1 MGKRKLHSFIALCM
15 VFSMFSVFGF
25 TGDQKAEAAHD
36 LVNGNQFYTYDE
48 MITDMKELAAHYP
61 GLISYKEIGRSEYNR
76 PIYAI
81 KLGKGNA
88 KVFVNGSH
96 HAREW
101 ISTNLSMDMID
112 EYASAYT
119 NGDYIGKYN
128 VRDILNKTTMWFVP
142 MVNPDGV
149 TLQQY
154 GLTKFPSADRFKL
167 INMNEG
173 STDFKRWKA
182 NARGVDLNR
191 QYQADWAN
199 IKNNKPQ
206 PSWSN
211 HKGTAPVNQAES
223 RAIVNF
229 TKQIDPEMAVAYH
242 TSGEILY
249 WNFHQT
255 GSWKERDHVYASAIG
270 NMTGYDLIY
279 PGTNPSG
286 GGYTDWFIINYKRP
300 GFTPELGNYAG
311 NTHVPVSEYNTIW
324 SQNKYVGLYVAQ
336 EGYKLYLKSP
346 RYEPDQKVTVYI
358 NGKLFTYDENPY
370 MKDNRTFV
378 PVRGIF
384 EKLETTVNYNAS
396 TGVIKATRW
405 DRTVTF
411 KIGSK
416 TATVVSAQG
425 TSTVTFDTAP
435 QIIDGR
441 TMVPLR
447 FIANALNAETKW
459 NGDTL
464 TASITDDYVKYSQVK
479 NPDPVAVTIN
489 GEKQTFDPPAHI
501 YGYSTVYLPLRD
513 LLTSMGATVTYKDN
527 VVTAIKDSTK
537 MVINLKERT
546 ISVNG
551 KYIYIS
557 EPVILDQ
564 NTTML
569 PVRII
574 SEAFG
579 FKVVWSKEE
588 WTVHVTTGNVDAA
601 AEEPAGTAPVTEEP
615 ADTTGGNTETQPVE
629 EKPQAEEP
637 VAPEK
642 EETEKPAPI
651 EETPEVETPAVEEG
665 TSGEGKPEEP
675 VKEEEQ
681 STTNESDNAQVHNQS
696 EPTLESNTL
705 E

>member
-1 MGKRKLHSFIALCM
+1 MGKRQLHSFIVLCLI
-15 VFSMFSVFGF
+15 VSMFSVFGF
-25 TGDQKAEAAHD
+25 TGGQKAEAAHD
-36 LVNGNQFYTYDE
+36 LVNPNQFYTYDE
-48 MITDMKELAAHYP
+48 MVTDMKELAAHYP

-88 KVFVNGSH
+88 TVLVNGSH

-119 NGDYIGKYN
+119 NGDYLGKYN

-154 GLTKFPSADRFKL
+154 GLTKFPSADHWKL

-191 QYQADWAN
+191 QYDADWAN
-199 IKNNKPQ
+199 IKNNKSG

-211 HKGTAPVNQAES
+211 YKGTAPVNQAES
-223 RAIVNF
+223 RVMVNF
-229 TKQIDPEMAVAYH
+229 TAQVNPEMSLAYH

-255 GSWKERDHVYASAIG
+255 GSWYDRDHAYAKVIG
-270 NMTGYDLIY
+270 NLTGYSLVY

-286 GGYTDWFIINYKRP
+286 GGYTDWFIIKYKRP

-311 NTHVPVSEYNTIW
+311 NTHVPVSEYPAIW

-336 EGYKLYLKSP
+336 EGYKLYVKSP
-346 RYEPDQKVTVYI
+346 RYKPEQKITVHV
-358 NGKLFTYDENPY
+358 NGKLFDYDENAFA
-370 MKDNRTFV
+370 KDGRTFV
-378 PVRGIF
+378 PLRGIF
-384 EKLETTVNYNAS
+384 EELEATVNYNAS

-411 KIGSK
+411 KLGST
-416 TATVVSAQG
+416 TATVVSASG
-425 TSTVTFDTAP
+425 TSTVTFDAAP
-435 QIIDGR
+435 QIVDNR

-447 FIANALNAETKW
+447 FIGNALGAETKW
-459 NGDTL
+459 NNDTF
-464 TASITDDYVKYSQVK
+464 TASIIDRYVMDSKVK

-489 GEKQTFDPPAHI
+489 GEQQNFDPPAHI

-513 LLTSMGATVTYKDN
+513 LLTAMGATVTFADN
-527 VVTAIKDSTK
+527 IVTAEKDGTR

-551 KYIYIS
+551 KYIYMS
-557 EPVILDQ
+557 EPVIVDQ

-574 SEAFG
+574 SNAFG
-579 FKVVWSKEE
+579 FDVAWSQDE
-588 WTVHVTTGNVDAA
+588 WTVHVTTADAA
-601 AEEPAGTAPVTEEP
+601 TVEQPAEEAPVVDEPADEADAPAETQTVEEQPVVDEPEETEPAEETAPAEEATTSEEAPVVEESAEDAEEPATEEQN
-615 ADTTGGNTETQPVE
+615 TTQESENGQIESQSVPNL
-629 EKPQAEEP
+629 
-637 VAPEK
+637 
-642 EETEKPAPI
+642 
-651 EETPEVETPAVEEG
+651 EETPVAEE
-665 TSGEGKPEEP
+665 
-675 VKEEEQ
+675 
-681 STTNESDNAQVHNQS
+681 N
-696 EPTLESNTL
+696 
-705 E
+705 

>member
-1 MGKRKLHSFIALCM
+1 MI
-15 VFSMFSVFGF
+15 VSMFSVFGF
-25 TGDQKAEAAHD
+25 TGGQKAEAAHD
-36 LVNGNQFYTYDE
+36 LVNPNQFYTYDE
-48 MITDMKELAAHYP
+48 MVTDMKELAAHYP

-88 KVFVNGSH
+88 TVLVNSSH

-119 NGDYIGKYN
+119 NGDYLGKYN

-154 GLTKFPSADRFKL
+154 GLTKFPSADHWKL

-191 QYQADWAN
+191 QYDADWAN
-199 IKNNKPQ
+199 IKNNKSG

-211 HKGTAPVNQAES
+211 YKGTAPVNQAES
-223 RAIVNF
+223 RVMVNF
-229 TKQIDPEMAVAYH
+229 TAQVNPEMSLAYH

-255 GSWKERDHVYASAIG
+255 GSWYDRDHAYAKVIG
-270 NMTGYDLIY
+270 NLTGYSLVY

-286 GGYTDWFIINYKRP
+286 GGYTDWFIIKYKRP

-311 NTHVPVSEYNTIW
+311 NTHVPVSEYPAIW

-336 EGYKLYLKSP
+336 EGYKLYVKSP
-346 RYEPDQKVTVYI
+346 RYKPEQKITVHV
-358 NGKLFTYDENPY
+358 NGKLFDYDENAFA
-370 MKDNRTFV
+370 KDGRTFV
-378 PVRGIF
+378 PLRGIF
-384 EKLETTVNYNAS
+384 EELEATVNYNAS

-411 KIGSK
+411 KLGST
-416 TATVVSAQG
+416 TATVVSASG
-425 TSTVTFDTAP
+425 TSTVTFDAAP
-435 QIIDGR
+435 QIVDNR

-447 FIANALNAETKW
+447 FIGNALGAETKW
-459 NGDTL
+459 NNDTF
-464 TASITDDYVKYSQVK
+464 TASIIDRYVMDSKVK

-489 GEKQTFDPPAHI
+489 GEQQNFDPPAHI

-513 LLTSMGATVTYKDN
+513 LLTSMGATVTFADN
-527 VVTAIKDSTK
+527 IVTAEKDGTR

-551 KYIYIS
+551 KYIYMS
-557 EPVILDQ
+557 EPVIVDQ

-574 SEAFG
+574 SNAFG
-579 FKVVWSKEE
+579 FDVVWSQDE
-588 WTVHVTTGNVDAA
+588 WTVHITTEEAAAEQPVEEAPAVEQPAEEADAPAETQTVEEQPAVDEPEETVPTEETALA
-601 AEEPAGTAPVTEEP
+601 EETAPAEEAPVEEEVDAEEPATEEQN
-615 ADTTGGNTETQPVE
+615 TTQESENGQIESQSVPNL
-629 EKPQAEEP
+629 
-637 VAPEK
+637 
-642 EETEKPAPI
+642 
-651 EETPEVETPAVEEG
+651 EETPVAEE
-665 TSGEGKPEEP
+665 
-675 VKEEEQ
+675 
-681 STTNESDNAQVHNQS
+681 N
-696 EPTLESNTL
+696 
-705 E
+705 

>member
-1 MGKRKLHSFIALCM
+1 LGKRQFHSFIALCLII
-15 VFSMFSVFGF
+15 SMFSVFGF
-25 TGDQKAEAAHD
+25 TGGQKAEAAHD

-88 KVFVNGSH
+88 TVFVNGSH

-101 ISTNLSMDMID
+101 ISTNLTMDMID
-112 EYASAYT
+112 EYASAYV

-154 GLTKFPSADRFKL
+154 GLSKFPTADHFKL

-191 QYQADWAN
+191 QYDADWAN
-199 IKNNKPQ
+199 IKYNKPG

-211 HKGTAPVNQAES
+211 YKGTAPVNQAES
-223 RAIVNF
+223 RAISIF

-255 GSWKERDHVYASAIG
+255 GSWYDRDHAYAKAIG
-270 NMTGYDLIY
+270 NMTGYSLIY
-279 PGTNPSG
+279 PGPNPSG
-286 GGYTDWFIINYKRP
+286 GGFTDWFIIKFKRP

-311 NTHVPVSEYNTIW
+311 NTHVPVSEYSTIW

-346 RYEPDQKVTVYI
+346 RYEPEQKITVYI
-358 NGKLFTYDENPY
+358 NGKLFSYDENAY

-378 PVRGIF
+378 PVRGVF
-384 EKLETTVNYNAS
+384 EELDATVNYNAS

-411 KIGSK
+411 KIGS
-416 TATVVSAQG
+416 TSATVVTDQG

-435 QIIDGR
+435 QISDGR
-441 TMVPLR
+441 TMVPIR
-447 FIANALNAETKW
+447 FVANALNAETKW
-459 NGDTL
+459 DNATY
-464 TASITDDYVKYSQVK
+464 TASITDNYVKYSKVK
-479 NPDPVAVTIN
+479 NPDPIAVTIN
-489 GEKQTFDPPAHI
+489 GEAQNFDPPAHI
-501 YGYSTVYLPLRD
+501 YGYDTVYLPLRD
-513 LLTSMGATVTYKDN
+513 LLTAMGATVTFADN
-527 VVTAIKDSTK
+527 IVTAEKDSTK

-579 FKVVWSKEE
+579 FNVVWSQDE
-588 WTVHVTTGNVDAA
+588 WTVHVTTADAA
-601 AEEPAGTAPVTEEP
+601 AEQPAEEAPVTEEP
-615 ADTTGGNTETQPVE
+615 AAETDAPAETQSIE
-629 EKPQAEEP
+629 EKPEAEEP
-637 VAPEK
+637 AEAPEATTPAEEAPVVEEPADEDPAVNEGDAEEAPATDEQNTSK
-642 EETEKPAPI
+642 ESENGQIDTQSVPNV
-651 EETPEVETPAVEEG
+651 EETP
-665 TSGEGKPEEP
+665 
-675 VKEEEQ
+675 
-681 STTNESDNAQVHNQS
+681 
-696 EPTLESNTL
+696 
-705 E
+705 

>member
-1 MGKRKLHSFIALCM
+1 LGKRQFHSFIALCLII
-15 VFSMFSVFGF
+15 SMFSVFGF
-25 TGDQKAEAAHD
+25 TGGQKAEAAHD

-88 KVFVNGSH
+88 TVFVNGSH

-101 ISTNLSMDMID
+101 ISTNLTMDMID
-112 EYASAYT
+112 EYASAYV

-154 GLTKFPSADRFKL
+154 GLTKFPSADHFKL

-173 STDFKRWKA
+173 STDFKRWKS

-191 QYQADWAN
+191 QYDADWAN
-199 IKNNKPQ
+199 IKNNKPG

-211 HKGTAPVNQAES
+211 YKGTAPVNQAES
-223 RAIVNF
+223 RAISIF

-255 GSWKERDHVYASAIG
+255 GSWYDRDHAYAKAIG
-270 NMTGYDLIY
+270 NMTGYSLIY
-279 PGTNPSG
+279 PGPNPSG
-286 GGYTDWFIINYKRP
+286 GGFTDWFIIKFKRP

-311 NTHVPVSEYNTIW
+311 NTHVPVSEYSTIW

-346 RYEPDQKVTVYI
+346 RYEPEQKITVYI
-358 NGKLFTYDENPY
+358 NGKLFSYDENAY

-378 PVRGIF
+378 PVRGVF
-384 EKLETTVNYNAS
+384 EELDATVNYNAS

-411 KIGSK
+411 KIGS
-416 TATVVSAQG
+416 TSATVVTDQG

-435 QIIDGR
+435 QISDGR
-441 TMVPLR
+441 TMVPIR
-447 FIANALNAETKW
+447 FVANALNAETKW
-459 NGDTL
+459 DNATY
-464 TASITDDYVKYSQVK
+464 TASITDNYVKYSKVK
-479 NPDPVAVTIN
+479 NPDPIAVTIN
-489 GEKQTFDPPAHI
+489 GEAQNFDPPAHI
-501 YGYSTVYLPLRD
+501 YGYDTVYLPLRD
-513 LLTSMGATVTYKDN
+513 LLTAMGATVTFADN
-527 VVTAIKDSTK
+527 IVTAEKDSTK

-579 FKVVWSKEE
+579 FNVVWSQDE
-588 WTVHVTTGNVDAA
+588 WTVHVTTADAA
-601 AEEPAGTAPVTEEP
+601 AEQPAEEAPVTEEP
-615 ADTTGGNTETQPVE
+615 AAETDAPAQTQSIE
-629 EKPQAEEP
+629 EKPEAEEP
-637 VAPEK
+637 AEAPEATTPAEEAPVVEEPADEDPAVNEGDAEEAPATDEQNTSK
-642 EETEKPAPI
+642 ESENGQIDTQSVPNV
-651 EETPEVETPAVEEG
+651 EETP
-665 TSGEGKPEEP
+665 
-675 VKEEEQ
+675 
-681 STTNESDNAQVHNQS
+681 
-696 EPTLESNTL
+696 
-705 E
+705 

>member
-1 MGKRKLHSFIALCM
+1 
-15 VFSMFSVFGF
+15 MFSVFGF
-25 TGDQKAEAAHD
+25 TGGQKAEATHD

-48 MITDMKELAAHYP
+48 MVTDMKELAAHYP

-112 EYASAYT
+112 EYASAYV
-119 NGDYIGKYN
+119 NGDSIGKYN

-154 GLTKFPSADRFKL
+154 GLTKFPSADHFKL

-191 QYQADWAN
+191 QYDADWAN
-199 IKNNKPQ
+199 IKNNKPG

-211 HKGTAPVNQAES
+211 YKGTAPVNQAES
-223 RAIVNF
+223 RAISIF

-270 NMTGYDLIY
+270 NMTGYDLVY
-279 PGTNPSG
+279 PGPNPSG
-286 GGYTDWFIINYKRP
+286 GGYTDWFILKFKRP

-311 NTHVPVSEYNTIW
+311 NTHVPVSEYPTIW

-336 EGYKLYLKSP
+336 EGYKLYVKSP
-346 RYEPDQKVTVYI
+346 RYKPEQKITVYI
-358 NGKLFTYDENPY
+358 NGKLFSYDEDAY

-378 PVRGIF
+378 PVRGVF
-384 EKLETTVNYNAS
+384 EKLDATINYNGS

-416 TATVVSAQG
+416 TATVISANG

-435 QIIDGR
+435 VIKDGR
-441 TMVPLR
+441 TMVPIR
-447 FIANALNAETKW
+447 FVANALNAETKW
-459 NGDTL
+459 DGSKL
-464 TASITDDYVKYSQVK
+464 TASITDHFVK
-479 NPDPVAVTIN
+479 NSKVKHPDPIAVTIN
-489 GEKQTFDPPAHI
+489 GETQNFNPPAHI
-501 YGYSTVYLPLRD
+501 YGYDTVYLPLRN
-513 LLTSMGATVTYKDN
+513 LLTAMGAKVTFANN
-527 VVTAIKDSTK
+527 VVTAEKDGKK
-537 MVINLKERT
+537 MVINLKLRT
-546 ISVNG
+546 ISLNG
-551 KYIYIS
+551 KYIYLNK
-557 EPVILDQ
+557 PVILDQ

-569 PVRII
+569 PVRVI

-579 FKVVWSKEE
+579 FNVVWSNDE
-588 WTVHVTTGNVDAA
+588 WTVHITTDDAA
-601 AEEPAGTAPVTEEP
+601 AAAQQTAEEAPAVETEAPV
-615 ADTTGGNTETQPVE
+615 ETQPVE
-629 EKPQAEEP
+629 EQPATEETTENVTPEETAPVEDTEPAEEEP
-637 VAPEK
+637 VEEPSEGVEEPA
-642 EETEKPAPI
+642 EETEEPVTEDDQSTKEQLENGHIETQSVPNL
-651 EETPEVETPAVEEG
+651 EETPVIEE
-665 TSGEGKPEEP
+665 
-675 VKEEEQ
+675 
-681 STTNESDNAQVHNQS
+681 N
-696 EPTLESNTL
+696 
-705 E
+705 

>member
-1 MGKRKLHSFIALCM
+1 MFLGKRQLHSFMVLCLI
-15 VFSMFSVFGF
+15 VSLFSTFSF
-25 TGDQKAEAAHD
+25 TGNQTVEAAHD
-36 LVNGNQFYTYDE
+36 LVNPNQFYTYDE
-48 MITDMKELAAHYP
+48 MITDMKELGAHYP
-61 GLISYKEIGRSEYNR
+61 GLVSYKEIGRSEYNR

-88 KVFVNGSH
+88 NVLINGSH

-119 NGDYIGKYN
+119 NGDYLGKYN
-128 VRDILNKTTMWFVP
+128 VRDVLNKTTMWFVP

-154 GLTKFPSADRFKL
+154 GLTKFPYADHFKL

-191 QYQADWAN
+191 QYAADWAN
-199 IKNNKPQ
+199 IKNNKPG

-211 HKGTAPVNQAES
+211 YKGTAPVNQAES
-223 RAIVNF
+223 RVMVNF
-229 TKQIDPEMAVAYH
+229 TAQVDPEMAIAYH

-255 GSWKERDHVYASAIG
+255 GSWYNRDHAYAKAIG
-270 NMTGYDLIY
+270 NMTGYSLVY

-286 GGYTDWFIINYKRP
+286 GGYTDWFIIKYKRP

-311 NTHVPVSEYNTIW
+311 NTHVPVSEYPAIW

-336 EGYKLYLKSP
+336 EGYKLYVNSP
-346 RYEPDQKVTVYI
+346 RYEPEQKITVKV
-358 NGKLFTYDENPY
+358 NGELFSYDEDAFA
-370 MKDNRTFV
+370 KDGRTYV
-378 PVRGIF
+378 PLRGIF
-384 EKLETTVNYNAS
+384 EKLEATVNYNTS

-411 KIGSK
+411 KLGSK
-416 TATVVSAQG
+416 TATVVSASG
-425 TSTVTFDTAP
+425 TSTVTFDAAP
-435 QIIDGR
+435 QVIDNR

-447 FIANALNAETKW
+447 FIANALGAETKW
-459 NGDTL
+459 DNATY
-464 TASITDDYVKYSQVK
+464 TASITDRYVMDANVK
-479 NPDPVAVTIN
+479 NPNPVAVTID
-489 GEKQTFDPPAHI
+489 GVKQNFDPAAHI
-501 YGYSTVYLPLRD
+501 YGYDTVYLPLRD
-513 LLTSMGATVTYKDN
+513 LLTAMGATVTFAN
-527 VVTAIKDSTK
+527 NIVTAEKDGTK

-551 KYIYIS
+551 KYIFMS
-557 EPVILDQ
+557 EPVVVDQ

-569 PVRII
+569 PIRII

-579 FKVVWSKEE
+579 FNVVWSQSE
-588 WTVHVTTGNVDAA
+588 WTVHVTNAA
-601 AEEPAGTAPVTEEP
+601 AVVEQPVEDEPAVETEAQRVEEEQPEAEGTAPVEP
-615 ADTTGGNTETQPVE
+615 NADGETAPGEDVAPGDATAPGE
-629 EKPQAEEP
+629 GTLPAEEP
-637 VAPEK
+637 TLS
-642 EETEKPAPI
+642 EEGTTHE
-651 EETPEVETPAVEEG
+651 ETPAVEQDSSNDGTAEDQAVEG
-665 TSGEGKPEEP
+665 SS
-675 VKEEEQ
+675 VKE
-681 STTNESDNAQVHNQS
+681 
-696 EPTLESNTL
+696 
-705 E
+705 

>member
-1 MGKRKLHSFIALCM
+1 MGKRQLHSLIVLCLIISL
-15 VFSMFSVFGF
+15 FSTAMLSG
-25 TGDQKAEAAHD
+25 GKKAEAAHD
-36 LVNGNQFYTYDE
+36 LVNPNQFYTYDE

-61 GLISYKEIGRSEYNR
+61 SLISYKEIGRSEYNR

-88 KVFVNGSH
+88 NVFVNGSH

-154 GLTKFPSADRFKL
+154 GLSKFPSADHWKL

-173 STDFKRWKA
+173 STNFQRWKA

-191 QYQADWAN
+191 QYDADWAN
-199 IKNNKPQ
+199 IKNNKSG

-211 HKGTAPVNQAES
+211 YKGTAPVNQAES

-229 TKQIDPEMAVAYH
+229 TNQINPEMAVAYH

-255 GSWKERDHVYASAIG
+255 GSWKERDHKYAQTIG
-270 NMTGYDLIY
+270 YMTGYDLVY

-286 GGYTDWFIINYKRP
+286 GGFTDWFIIKYKRP

-311 NTHVPVSEYNTIW
+311 NTHVPVSEYPAIW

-346 RYEPDQKVTVYI
+346 RYNPEQKITVQI
-358 NGKLFTYDENPY
+358 NGKTFSYDENAY
-370 MKDNRTFV
+370 LKDGRTFV
-378 PVRGIF
+378 PVRGVF
-384 EKLETTVNYNAS
+384 EELEATVNYNAS
-396 TGVIKATRW
+396 TGEIKATRW
-405 DRTVTF
+405 DRRVTL
-411 KIGSK
+411 KVGST
-416 TATVVSAQG
+416 TATVVTDQG
-425 TSTVTFDTAP
+425 TSTITFDTAP
-435 QIIDGR
+435 QISDGR

-447 FIANALNAETKW
+447 FIANALGAETKW
-459 NGDTL
+459 NNDTY
-464 TASITDDYVKYSQVK
+464 TASITDNYVKYSKVK
-479 NPDPVAVTIN
+479 NPDPVSVTIN
-489 GEKQTFDPPAHI
+489 GAVQNFDPAAHM
-501 YGYSTVYLPLRD
+501 YGYDTVYLPLRD
-513 LLTSMGATVTYKDN
+513 LLTAMGATVTYKDY
-527 VVTAIKDSTK
+527 VATAVKDNTT

-551 KYIYIS
+551 KYIFVS
-557 EPVILDQ
+557 EPAILDQ

-574 SEAFG
+574 SNAFG
-579 FKVVWSKEE
+579 FDVSWSPSE
-588 WTVHVTTGNVDAA
+588 WTVHITTDEAPAA
-601 AEEPAGTAPVTEEP
+601 TP
-615 ADTTGGNTETQPVE
+615 
-629 EKPQAEEP
+629 AEEP
-637 VAPEK
+637 VA
-642 EETEKPAPI
+642 
-651 EETPEVETPAVEEG
+651 
-665 TSGEGKPEEP
+665 EEP
-675 VKEEEQ
+675 VQEVTTSPETSNIEEQ
-681 STTNESDNAQVHNQS
+681 PETQTEEDPSKASEGGTSDEEATNEKQLNETDPTAEESVLEEQTSTENNGQEDTKVDSQTVS
-696 EPTLESNTL
+696 E
-705 E
+705 

>member
-1 MGKRKLHSFIALCM
+1 MGKRQLHSFIVLCLI
-15 VFSMFSVFGF
+15 VSMFSVFGF
-25 TGDQKAEAAHD
+25 TGGQKAEAAHD
-36 LVNGNQFYTYDE
+36 LVNPNQFYTYDE
-48 MITDMKELAAHYP
+48 MVTDMKELAAHYP

-88 KVFVNGSH
+88 TVLVNGSH

-119 NGDYIGKYN
+119 NGDYLGKYN

-154 GLTKFPSADRFKL
+154 GLTKFPSADHWKL

-191 QYQADWAN
+191 QYDADWAN
-199 IKNNKPQ
+199 IKNNKSG

-211 HKGTAPVNQAES
+211 YKGTAPVNQAES
-223 RAIVNF
+223 RVMVNF
-229 TKQIDPEMAVAYH
+229 TAQVNPEMSLAYH

-255 GSWKERDHVYASAIG
+255 GSWYDRDHAYAKVIG
-270 NMTGYDLIY
+270 NLTGYSLVY

-286 GGYTDWFIINYKRP
+286 GGYTDWFIIKYKRP

-311 NTHVPVSEYNTIW
+311 NTHVPVSEYPAIW

-336 EGYKLYLKSP
+336 EGYKLYVKSP
-346 RYEPDQKVTVYI
+346 RYKPEQKITVHV
-358 NGKLFTYDENPY
+358 NGKLFNYDENAFA
-370 MKDNRTFV
+370 KDGRTFV
-378 PVRGIF
+378 PLRGIF
-384 EKLETTVNYNAS
+384 EELEATVNYNAS

-411 KIGSK
+411 KLGS
-416 TATVVSAQG
+416 TSATVVSESG
-425 TSTVTFDTAP
+425 TSTVTFDAAP
-435 QIIDGR
+435 QVVDNR

-447 FIANALNAETKW
+447 FIGNALGAETKW
-459 NGDTL
+459 NNDTY
-464 TASITDDYVKYSQVK
+464 TASIIDRYVMDSKVK

-489 GEKQTFDPPAHI
+489 GEQQNFDPPAHI

-513 LLTSMGATVTYKDN
+513 LLTAMGATVTFADN
-527 VVTAIKDSTK
+527 IVTAEKDGTR
-537 MVINLKERT
+537 MLINLKERT

-551 KYIYIS
+551 KYIYMS
-557 EPVILDQ
+557 EPVIVDQ

-574 SEAFG
+574 SNAFG
-579 FKVVWSKEE
+579 FDVAWSQDEL
-588 WTVHVTTGNVDAA
+588 TVHITTEEAA
-601 AEEPAGTAPVTEEP
+601 AEQPAEEAPAVEQPAEETDAPAETQTVEEQPAVDEPEETVPTEETAPAEEATPAEEAPVVEEP
-615 ADTTGGNTETQPVE
+615 AEDAEKHATEEQNTTQESENGQIESQSVPNLE
-629 EKPQAEEP
+629 ES
-637 VAPEK
+637 
-642 EETEKPAPI
+642 
-651 EETPEVETPAVEEG
+651 PAVEE
-665 TSGEGKPEEP
+665 
-675 VKEEEQ
+675 
-681 STTNESDNAQVHNQS
+681 N
-696 EPTLESNTL
+696 
-705 E
+705 

>member
-1 MGKRKLHSFIALCM
+1 MGKRQFHSFIALCLII
-15 VFSMFSVFGF
+15 SMFSVFGF
-25 TGDQKAEAAHD
+25 TGGHKAEAAHD

-88 KVFVNGSH
+88 NVFVNGSH

-154 GLTKFPSADRFKL
+154 GLSKFPSADHWKL

-173 STDFKRWKA
+173 STNFQRWKA

-191 QYQADWAN
+191 QYDADWAN
-199 IKNNKPQ
+199 IKNNKSG

-211 HKGTAPVNQAES
+211 YKGTAPVNQAES

-229 TKQIDPEMAVAYH
+229 TNQINPEMAVAYH

-255 GSWKERDHVYASAIG
+255 GSWKERDHKYAQTIG
-270 NMTGYDLIY
+270 YMTGYDLVY

-286 GGYTDWFIINYKRP
+286 GGFTDWFIIKYKRP

-311 NTHVPVSEYNTIW
+311 NTHVPVSEYPTIW

-336 EGYKLYLKSP
+336 EGYKLYVKSP
-346 RYEPDQKVTVYI
+346 RYKPEQKVTVYL
-358 NGKLFTYDENPY
+358 NGKLFSYEKEPFMKNDRTY
-370 MKDNRTFV
+370 V
-378 PVRGIF
+378 PLRGVF
-384 EKLETTVNYNAS
+384 EELGTTVKFNDA
-396 TGVIKATRW
+396 TQEIKATRW
-405 DRTVTF
+405 DRTITL

-416 TATVVSAQG
+416 TATVVSAKG
-425 TSTVTFDTAP
+425 TSTITFDTAP
-435 QIIDGR
+435 EIIGGH
-441 TMVPLR
+441 TVVPVR
-447 FIANALNAETKW
+447 FVADALGAETKW
-459 NGDTL
+459 DGNTY
-464 TASITDDYVKYSQVK
+464 TVSIQDYYVKYSHIK
-479 NPDPVAVTIN
+479 DPNPVGVTIN
-489 GEKQTFDPPAHI
+489 GVKQNFDPAAHF
-501 YGYSTVYLPLRD
+501 YGYDTVYLPLRN
-513 LLTSMGATVTYKDN
+513 LLTAMGATVTYN
-527 VVTAIKDSTK
+527 HPVVTAVKDDKT
-537 MVINLKERT
+537 MVINLELRT
-546 ISVNG
+546 VSLNG
-551 KYIYIS
+551 KYIYFNR
-557 EPVILDQ
+557 PVILD
-564 NTTML
+564 NGTTML
-569 PVRII
+569 PIRDI

-579 FKVVWSKEE
+579 FDVSYSPEERMVYVVTPE
-588 WTVHVTTGNVDAA
+588 AA
-601 AEEPAGTAPVTEEP
+601 AEHPEEAPAAEQPAAELDSPAEAQSFEEQPQAVEPAETIPTEE
-615 ADTTGGNTETQPVE
+615 A
-629 EKPQAEEP
+629 
-637 VAPEK
+637 
-642 EETEKPAPI
+642 
-651 EETPEVETPAVEEG
+651 PAVEEPAEDVEAEESVADEQN
-665 TSGEGKPEEP
+665 TSKESENGQIESQSVPNVEETP
-675 VKEEEQ
+675 LVEE
-681 STTNESDNAQVHNQS
+681 N
-696 EPTLESNTL
+696 
-705 E
+705 

>member
-1 MGKRKLHSFIALCM
+1 LGKRQFHSFIALCLII
-15 VFSMFSVFGF
+15 SMFSVFGF
-25 TGDQKAEAAHD
+25 TGGQKAEAAHD

-88 KVFVNGSH
+88 TVFVNGSH

-101 ISTNLSMDMID
+101 ISTNLTMDMID
-112 EYASAYT
+112 EYASAYA
-119 NGDYIGKYN
+119 NGDSIGKYN

-154 GLTKFPSADRFKL
+154 GLTKFPSADHFKL

-173 STDFKRWKA
+173 STDFKRWKS

-191 QYQADWAN
+191 QYDADWAN
-199 IKNNKPQ
+199 IKNNKPG

-211 HKGTAPVNQAES
+211 YKGTAPVNQAES
-223 RAIVNF
+223 RAISIF

-255 GSWKERDHVYASAIG
+255 GSWKERDHVFASAIG
-270 NMTGYDLIY
+270 NMTGYDLVY
-279 PGTNPSG
+279 PGSNPSG
-286 GGYTDWFIINYKRP
+286 GGFTDWFIIKFKRP

-311 NTHVPVSEYNTIW
+311 NTHVPVSEYSTIW

-346 RYEPDQKVTVYI
+346 RYEPEQKITVYI
-358 NGKLFTYDENPY
+358 NGKLFSYDENAY

-378 PVRGIF
+378 PVRGVF
-384 EKLETTVNYNAS
+384 EELDATVNYNAS

-411 KIGSK
+411 KIGS
-416 TATVVSAQG
+416 TSATVVTDQG

-435 QIIDGR
+435 QISDGR
-441 TMVPLR
+441 TMVPIR
-447 FIANALNAETKW
+447 FVANALNAETKW
-459 NGDTL
+459 DNATY
-464 TASITDDYVKYSQVK
+464 TASITDNYVKYSKVK
-479 NPDPVAVTIN
+479 NPDPIAVTIN
-489 GEKQTFDPPAHI
+489 GEAQNFDPPAHI
-501 YGYSTVYLPLRD
+501 YGYDTVYLPLRD
-513 LLTSMGATVTYKDN
+513 LLTAMGATVTFADN
-527 VVTAIKDSTK
+527 IVTAEKDSTK

-579 FKVVWSKEE
+579 FNVVWSQDE
-588 WTVHVTTGNVDAA
+588 WTVHVTTADAA
-601 AEEPAGTAPVTEEP
+601 AEQPAEEAPVTEEP
-615 ADTTGGNTETQPVE
+615 AAETNAPAETQSIE
-629 EKPQAEEP
+629 EKPEAEVPAEAPEATTPAEEAP
-637 VAPEK
+637 VVEEPADEDPAVNEGDAEEAPATDEQNTSK
-642 EETEKPAPI
+642 ESENGQIDTQSVPNV
-651 EETPEVETPAVEEG
+651 EETP
-665 TSGEGKPEEP
+665 
-675 VKEEEQ
+675 
-681 STTNESDNAQVHNQS
+681 
-696 EPTLESNTL
+696 
-705 E
+705 

>member
-1 MGKRKLHSFIALCM
+1 LGKRQFHSFIALCLII
-15 VFSMFSVFGF
+15 SMFSVFGF
-25 TGDQKAEAAHD
+25 TGGQKAEAAHD

-88 KVFVNGSH
+88 TVFVNGSH

-101 ISTNLSMDMID
+101 ISTNLTMDMID
-112 EYASAYT
+112 EYASAYV

-154 GLTKFPSADRFKL
+154 GLTKFPSADHFKL

-173 STDFKRWKA
+173 STDFKRWKS

-191 QYQADWAN
+191 QYQADWEN
-199 IKNNKPQ
+199 IKNNKTY

-223 RAIVNF
+223 IAIVNF

-255 GSWKERDHVYASAIG
+255 GSWYDRDHAYAKAIG
-270 NMTGYDLIY
+270 NMTGYSLIY
-279 PGTNPSG
+279 PGPNPSG
-286 GGYTDWFIINYKRP
+286 GGFTDWFIIKFKRP

-311 NTHVPVSEYNTIW
+311 NTHVPVSEYSTIW

-346 RYEPDQKVTVYI
+346 RYEPEQKITVYI
-358 NGKLFTYDENPY
+358 NGKLFSYDENAY

-378 PVRGIF
+378 PVRGVF
-384 EKLETTVNYNAS
+384 EELDATVNYNAS

-411 KIGSK
+411 KIGS
-416 TATVVSAQG
+416 TSATVVTNQG

-435 QIIDGR
+435 QISDGR
-441 TMVPLR
+441 TMVPIR
-447 FIANALNAETKW
+447 FVANVLNAETKW
-459 NGDTL
+459 DNATY
-464 TASITDDYVKYSQVK
+464 TASITDNYVKYSKVK
-479 NPDPVAVTIN
+479 NPDPITVTIN
-489 GEKQTFDPPAHI
+489 GEAQNFDPPAHI
-501 YGYSTVYLPLRD
+501 YGYDTVYLPLRD
-513 LLTSMGATVTYKDN
+513 LLTAMGATVTFADN
-527 VVTAIKDSTK
+527 IVTAEKDSTK

-579 FKVVWSKEE
+579 FNVVWSQDE
-588 WTVHVTTGNVDAA
+588 WTVHVTTADAA
-601 AEEPAGTAPVTEEP
+601 AEQPAEEAPVTEEP
-615 ADTTGGNTETQPVE
+615 AAETDAPAETQSIE
-629 EKPQAEEP
+629 EKPEAEEP
-637 VAPEK
+637 AEAPKATTPDEEAPVVEEPAVEDPAVNESESVEAPATDEQNTSK
-642 EETEKPAPI
+642 ESENGQIDTQSVPNV
-651 EETPEVETPAVEEG
+651 EETP
-665 TSGEGKPEEP
+665 
-675 VKEEEQ
+675 
-681 STTNESDNAQVHNQS
+681 
-696 EPTLESNTL
+696 
-705 E
+705 

>member
-1 MGKRKLHSFIALCM
+1 
-15 VFSMFSVFGF
+15 MFSVFGF
-25 TGDQKAEAAHD
+25 TGGQKAEAAHD
-36 LVNGNQFYTYDE
+36 LVNPNQFYTYDE

-88 KVFVNGSH
+88 TVLVNGSH

-119 NGDYIGKYN
+119 NGDYLGKYN

-154 GLTKFPSADRFKL
+154 GLTKFPSADHWKL

-191 QYQADWAN
+191 QYDADWAN
-199 IKNNKPQ
+199 IKNNKSG

-211 HKGTAPVNQAES
+211 YKGTAPVNQAES
-223 RAIVNF
+223 RVMVNF
-229 TKQIDPEMAVAYH
+229 TAQVNPEMSLAYH

-255 GSWKERDHVYASAIG
+255 GSWYDRDHAYAKVIE
-270 NMTGYDLIY
+270 NLTGYSLVY

-286 GGYTDWFIINYKRP
+286 GGYTDWFIIKYKRP

-311 NTHVPVSEYNTIW
+311 NTHVPVSEYPAIW

-336 EGYKLYLKSP
+336 EGYKLYVKSP
-346 RYEPDQKVTVYI
+346 RYKPEQKITVHV
-358 NGKLFTYDENPY
+358 NGKLFDYDENAFA
-370 MKDNRTFV
+370 KDGRTFV
-378 PVRGIF
+378 PLRGIF
-384 EKLETTVNYNAS
+384 EELEAKVNYNAS

-411 KIGSK
+411 KLGS
-416 TATVVSAQG
+416 TSATVVSASG
-425 TSTVTFDTAP
+425 TSTVTFDAAP
-435 QIIDGR
+435 QVVDNR

-447 FIANALNAETKW
+447 FIGNALGAETKW
-459 NGDTL
+459 NNDTY
-464 TASITDDYVKYSQVK
+464 TASIIDRYVMDSKVK

-489 GEKQTFDPPAHI
+489 GEQQNFDPPAHI

-513 LLTSMGATVTYKDN
+513 LLTAMGATVTFADN
-527 VVTAIKDSTK
+527 IVTAEKDGTK

-551 KYIYIS
+551 KYIYMS
-557 EPVILDQ
+557 EPVIVDQ

-574 SEAFG
+574 SNAFG
-579 FKVVWSKEE
+579 FDVAWSQDE
-588 WTVHVTTGNVDAA
+588 WTVHVTTADAA
-601 AEEPAGTAPVTEEP
+601 NVEQPAEEVPATEQPADKADASAETQTVEEQPAVEEPSAPESIEETPAEENAPAEEAPVEEEVNAEEPATEEQN
-615 ADTTGGNTETQPVE
+615 TTQESENGQIESQSVPNL
-629 EKPQAEEP
+629 
-637 VAPEK
+637 
-642 EETEKPAPI
+642 
-651 EETPEVETPAVEEG
+651 EETPVI
-665 TSGEGKPEEP
+665 K
-675 VKEEEQ
+675 Q
-681 STTNESDNAQVHNQS
+681 N
-696 EPTLESNTL
+696 
-705 E
+705 